1 MGEAPEDSSK
11 QAEDSSAVG
20 GIEVQPPQQKTDAMA
35 VGGLHDAGGIIG
47 LGHYLFN
54 QAGENVQVSR
64 GGGLVF
70 IVRLS
75 GL

>member
-35 VGGLHDAGGIIG
+35 VGGLHDRAWFEREVYGKVRYMSYGGAKSK
-47 LGHYLFN
+47 FKV
-54 QAGENVQVSR
+54 QAYIDWVAS
-64 GGGLVF
+64 L
-70 IVRLS
+70 
-75 GL
+75 